1 MTSSKLACESKLA
14 KKSFTTS
21 GGVNNVG
28 AVNSSDGSMNGAGSD
43 ETDEFYPHASSS
55 KQSSINSCEKATSS
69 TSSTVSTS
77 SNTSSTSST
86 SSAAALS
93 AATTLSSTS
102 SVGAANFS
110 QTILSNNDI
119 SDSTIINASALGL
132 PITKKRASIELPIY
146 YQPTQTN
153 CLSPPQQ
160 EFDNETSI
168 SVLPSSQ
175 SSNRFADM

>member
-1 MTSSKLACESKLA
+1 M
-14 KKSFTTS
+14 
-21 GGVNNVG
+21 
-28 AVNSSDGSMNGAGSD
+28 NSSDGSMNGAGSD

-119 SDSTIINASALGL
+119 SDSTIINASSLGL

-146 YQPTQTN
+146 YQPTSVQTN

-160 EFDNETSI
+160 EFNQETSI